1 MKMKKLLSLG
11 TAFMVAGSLMVG
23 CTSTKEEPKEEA
35 TEPTT
40 TEQTTEETTEETT
53 EATTY
58 KAEGKEDE
66 RGYKGVVEITYTDGK
81 ISEVVYNEVGKDGKT
96 KKEDE
101 EYNTKMKEVSG
112 VSAKDAQIQLEKAL
126 VETQDVEKVDT
137 VSGATNTSDLFK
149 TLAKEAI
156 AQKK

>member
-35 TEPTT
+35 TETTT
-40 TEQTTEETTEETT
+40 TEQTTEETTETT
-53 EATTY
+53 EPTTY
-58 KAEGKEDE
+58 KAESEADE
-66 RGYKGVVEITYTDGK
+66 RGYKGVVEITYKDGK

-101 EYNTKMKEVSG
+101 GYNTEMKKVSK
-112 VSAKDAQIQLEKAL
+112 VSAKEAEEQLEKAL

-137 VSGATNTSDLFK
+137 VSGATGTSELFK

-156 AQKK
+156 AQNK

>member
-11 TAFMVAGSLMVG
+11 AAFMVAGSLMVG

-35 TEPTT
+35 TETTT
-40 TEQTTEETTEETT
+40 TEQTTEETTEAT
-53 EATTY
+53 EATY
-58 KAEGKEDE
+58 KAESEADE
-66 RGYKGVVEITYTDGK
+66 RGYKGIVEITYKDGK

-101 EYNTKMKEVSG
+101 AYNTEMEKVSKI
-112 VSAKDAQIQLEKAL
+112 SAKDAQIQLEKAL
-126 VETQDVEKVDT
+126 VETQDIEKVDT
-137 VSGATNTSDLFK
+137 VSGATGTSELFK

>member
-11 TAFMVAGSLMVG
+11 AAFMVAGSLMVG

-35 TEPTT
+35 TETTT
-40 TEQTTEETTEETT
+40 TEQTTEETTE
-53 EATTY
+53 ATY
-58 KAEGKEDE
+58 KAESEADE
-66 RGYKGVVEITYTDGK
+66 RGYKGIVEITYKDGK

-101 EYNTKMKEVSG
+101 AYNTEMEKVSKI
-112 VSAKDAQIQLEKAL
+112 SAKDAQIQLEKAL
-126 VETQDVEKVDT
+126 VETQDIEKVDT
-137 VSGATNTSDLFK
+137 VSGATGTSELFK